1 MLIKISRG
9 EMTLGSV
16 AKRLL
21 TLHVLHKGCQLVQLF
36 LLLSQLCLF
45 DLLSQVA
52 CMLLILKYF
61 ELLAELVGWGP
72 VPSHVLW
79 YLVLV
84 QFDCLDSLSW

>member
-1 MLIKISRG
+1 
-9 EMTLGSV
+9 MTLGSV

-21 TLHVLHKGCQLVQLF
+21 TLHVLHKGRQLVQLF
-36 LLLSQLCLF
+36 LLFPQLCLF

-61 ELLAELVGWGP
+61 ELLTELVGWGP

-79 YLVLV
+79 DLVLV
-84 QFDCLDSLSW
+84 QFDCLDSLCW